1 MTIDASKQSNLAD
14 PLGSATLPATP
25 AGDVANINGKIA
37 ALDKLGLHSLRLQW
51 REVHGSNAPARL
63 GPQFL
68 KRAIAFRLQ
77 EELLGGLS
85 RQARLRLKALDRRS
99 AAETSAKT
107 NLSASASVKTGTR
120 FLREWQGETHEV
132 QALKEDQFVYRGEVF
147 RSLSRIASAITGT
160 HQSGPRFF
168 GLKDAGRKN
177 KVPRGIDG

>member
-1 MTIDASKQSNLAD
+1 MIIDAPKHSSWAD
-14 PLGSATLPATP
+14 PHGSARSPATS
-25 AGDVANINGKIA
+25 ADDAANIYVQIA
-37 ALDKLGLHSLRLQW
+37 ALDQLGLHALRRQW
-51 REVHGSNAPARL
+51 RDVHGSDAPARL
-63 GPQFL
+63 GAEFL

-77 EELLGGLS
+77 EEVLGGLS

-99 AAETSAKT
+99 PGDVSAKNT
-107 NLSASASVKTGTR
+107 LSALASVKAGTR

-177 KVPRGIDG
+177 RVPRGIDG